1 MLKKILSIS
10 GKPGLYRLVSNG
22 KNMLIVESL
31 STKKRMPAYAHDK
44 VVSLGDIS
52 IYTTDEDVPLPDVLE
67 KVKEVAKGE
76 KVDIKA
82 MDNDALRAYFKT
94 ILPDFDEERVY
105 TTDIRKLLSWYN
117 DLLAAGITE
126 FKDKELAEDQ
136 AVTAAEE
143 ADLKATT
150 KPEPEPTPAAK

>member
-52 IYTTDEDVPLPDVLE
+52 IYTTAEDVPLPDVLE

-76 KVDIKA
+76 KVDIKS

-136 AVTAAEE
+136 AATAAEE